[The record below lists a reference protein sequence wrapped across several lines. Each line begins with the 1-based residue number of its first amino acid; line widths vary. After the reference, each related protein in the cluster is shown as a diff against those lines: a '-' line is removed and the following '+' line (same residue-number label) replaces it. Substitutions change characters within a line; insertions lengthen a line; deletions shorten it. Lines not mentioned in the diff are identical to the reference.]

1 MTVDPFNRAKHHA
14 AVLVGSLVLAG
25 VLWASG
31 YAVSRIVAAVPWF
44 LLFLV
49 LIIGPVTKI
58 WPSIM
63 QRYGENFPLNWRS
76 ELGIWFVLWS
86 LLHVFGVFRAFGWEI
101 TGFLV
106 GMSAWTFGALVA
118 VGIAIMLA
126 ITSNTKAFQF
136 MGPKAWKWHQSH
148 GTYVMFWLLVVH
160 IYDQT
165 FVGTVPTDDMLQLLY
180 VLTTVIVVGLH
191 GAAFLT
197 VVSYYRSH
205 GEYPSWVS

>member
-1 MTVDPFNRAKHHA
+1 MTVVTFNRAKHHA
-14 AVLVGSLVLAG
+14 AVLIGSLVLAG